1 MKYTNKRDTSTGY
14 VSASIDVDYDIPKKG
29 DILCDQ
35 GLTILV
41 TKDFNIGVDVNWN
54 EKEERYEGSPTFT
67 NDSDA
72 LPVFY
77 GNVTIAGYTESGR
90 WSWRKGEYFKK
101 A

>member
-14 VSASIDVDYDIPKKG
+14 VSASINVDYDIPKKG

-41 TKDFNIGVDVNWN
+41 IEDFNIGVDVDWN
-54 EKEERYEGSPTFT
+54 EKDRRYEGSTMRT

-77 GNVTIAGYTESGR
+77 GNVKIPGYTESGQ
-90 WSWRKGEYFKK
+90 WSWRKGEYLKK